1 MDSLVSKR
9 SLDEFWRDTIMPFVL
24 YQLGSV
30 RDALDMSIWELRET
44 LMSVKDNDW
53 QKGFLALH
61 GLQVK

>member
-1 MDSLVSKR
+1 
-9 SLDEFWRDTIMPFVL
+9 MPFVL